1 MSGEVSDEG
10 VEKLQIRIRETE
22 EGIQRDIQEIKELT
36 ELAEELRVD
45 ESSDPELAEMN
56 RELLAAQTAAERE
69 QEEAEKERKKRK
81 IAERAAEEEK
91 RRNRE
96 LRMEKSE
103 MVKKIRELEN
113 KLRPC

>member
-69 QEEAEKERKKRK
+69 QEEAEKERKKGRLLSVQ
-81 IAERAAEEEK
+81 RK
-91 RRNRE
+91 RRRGASRASHGEERNGE
-96 LRMEKSE
+96 EDS
-103 MVKKIRELEN
+103 
-113 KLRPC
+113 

>member
-69 QEEAEKERKKRK
+69 QEEAEKERKSGRLLSVQ
-81 IAERAAEEEK
+81 RK
-91 RRNRE
+91 RRRGAIASFAW
-96 LRMEKSE
+96 RRAKW
-103 MVKKIRELEN
+103 
-113 KLRPC
+113 